1 MAIRAGDGKRA
12 GSTPATPPSGAPPSV
27 GPAALSG
34 LEGRVAFVPGGYGGI
49 GAKVAWGLALA
60 GARVVVAGR
69 SDAKA
74 DALAAELRAA
84 GHEAAGV
91 AMDAH
96 EVASIRAAVDGAA
109 APFGALDL
117 LVNCVG
123 IQREERLAEVSE
135 AAFDEVVDVNL
146 KAAMFLA
153 QAAARHQVAAVAAG
167 RAPGRQVH
175 LLSVRA
181 QLGLRDRGYSA
192 YCATKGGLVL
202 LIRQHAVELSAH
214 GITVNGVAPTV
225 VRGEMARHWL
235 DNPATREHIHARIPL
250 GRVAEPEDV
259 VGPVLFFCS
268 PGAAFVTGQVLYVD
282 GGLTATQ

>member
-1 MAIRAGDGKRA
+1 MAPAGTDNTLAPLA
-12 GSTPATPPSGAPPSV
+12 GQ
-27 GPAALSG
+27 
-34 LEGRVAFVPGGYGGI
+34 VAFVPGGYGDI
-49 GAKVAWGLALA
+49 GTAVAWGLAAA
-60 GARVVVAGR
+60 GARVAVAGR
-69 SDAKA
+69 DPTKA
-74 DALAAELRAA
+74 EALAAALRAR
-84 GHEAAGV
+84 GHEALGLV
-91 AMDAH
+91 LDAH
-96 EVASIRAAVDGAA
+96 HVADIRRSVDAVARH
-109 APFGALDL
+109 FGHLDL

-123 IQREERLAEVSE
+123 IQREERLSEVSE
-135 AAFDEVVDVNL
+135 EAFDEVIQVNL

-153 QAAARHQVAAVAAG
+153 QSAAVHQIAAVRAG

-192 YCATKGGLVL
+192 YCASKGAMVM
-202 LIRQHAVELSAH
+202 LIKQHAVELCAH

-235 DNPATREHIHARIPL
+235 ENPTVRAQVLQRIPL

-259 VGPVLFFCS
+259 VAPVLFLCS
-268 PGAAFVTGQVLYVD
+268 PGAAFVTGQVIYVD